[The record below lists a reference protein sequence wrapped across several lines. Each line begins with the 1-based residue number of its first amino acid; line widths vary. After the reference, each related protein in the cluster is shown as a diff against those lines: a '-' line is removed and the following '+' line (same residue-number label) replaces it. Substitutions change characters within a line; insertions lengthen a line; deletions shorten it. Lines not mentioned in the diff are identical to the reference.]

1 MLDNINFKRE
11 PLLGESSK
19 EVWFSST
26 KILYLIIF
34 LLLVIIIGGWFK
46 YQSTENS
53 LFEDRLKKSE
63 LKKDSLSN
71 ENSSLKS
78 QVIDLNKDIHIL
90 NGKLNTNSKEINNL
104 KKDIDEKI
112 KNVDTYSYDQLLLFF
127 SNRYNESNLPN

>member
-34 LLLVIIIGGWFK
+34 LLLVIIVGGWFK
-46 YQSTENS
+46 YQSTDTS

-63 LKKDSLSN
+63 LKIDSLSN
-71 ENSSLKS
+71 ENSGLKL